1 MALYK
6 YFKSSKAFKKLATEQ
21 NNLSKRKNESD

>member
-6 YFKSSKAFKKLATEQ
+6 YFKSSKASKTLATEQ
-21 NNLSKRKNESD
+21 NNLSKRENESD